1 MGSARLSI
9 GIVAA
14 DRLVPNSIECAPGT
28 GLANVRNSQQDQA
41 VMHSVH
47 EIVEEAKL
55 LPVPER
61 RRLLHAIEDSLA
73 KDEEQEAVPVPPG
86 GRYARLLALAGTMH
100 SDHTD
105 VSGDKYKH
113 LAEIYADNHETRR

>member
-1 MGSARLSI
+1 
-9 GIVAA
+9 
-14 DRLVPNSIECAPGT
+14 
-28 GLANVRNSQQDQA
+28 
-41 VMHSVH
+41 MHGVH

-73 KDEEQEAVPVPPG
+73 KDEEQEAVSVPPG

-105 VSGDKYKH
+105 VSADKYKH